1 MFAQEPGCL
10 IINMLLFYDNYFFI
24 LMCLCCDSTRRM
36 VESRRHAVR
45 ETYFHPT
52 NTTPINNFEY
62 CNLVTKASK
71 AYTPKVFKIFQK
83 QFKRVQQYNLEYV
96 EDQSLEGVGRMKA
109 ENVRNGKL
117 TSILGTQ
124 TL

>member
-1 MFAQEPGCL
+1 
-10 IINMLLFYDNYFFI
+10 
-24 LMCLCCDSTRRM
+24 MCLCCDSTRWM

-45 ETYFHPT
+45 ETYFQPT

-62 CNLVTKASK
+62 SNLVTKESK
-71 AYTPKVFKIFQK
+71 EYTPKVFKIFQE
-83 QFKRVQQYNLEYV
+83 QFKLLQQYNLEYV

-109 ENVRNGKL
+109 ENVRDWKL